1 MRELD
6 EFEVKM
12 EVDESEMR
20 VTLGKKT
27 LVKMGGNAKGS
38 KQPSN
43 TMSVVCHGGEH
54 GRIEI

>member
-12 EVDESEMR
+12 EVDESDASDTGQEN
-20 VTLGKKT
+20 
-27 LVKMGGNAKGS
+27 LVKMGGDAKGS

-43 TMSVVCHGGEH
+43 TMSVVCHGS
-54 GRIEI
+54 